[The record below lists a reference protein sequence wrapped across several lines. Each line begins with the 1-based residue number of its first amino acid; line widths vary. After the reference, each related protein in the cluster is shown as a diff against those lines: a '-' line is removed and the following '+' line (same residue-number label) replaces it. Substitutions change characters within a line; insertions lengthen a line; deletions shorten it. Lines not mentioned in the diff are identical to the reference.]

1 MKSSNQRTMQ
11 YSRVQNAL
19 TIAPM
24 GRSPAQIRNSEQHIF
39 FVGYLG
45 TFLYGA
51 YTCTAAASVIVGEKR
66 LWCAGIYLE
75 GLRKATSN
83 ISLYGWCPGQ

>member
-1 MKSSNQRTMQ
+1 MQ

-19 TIAPM
+19 TSATVAL
-24 GRSPAQIRNSEQHIF
+24 SPAQLRYCQQHIF

-51 YTCTAAASVIVGEKR
+51 YNFTAAASVMVGEKR
-66 LWCAGIYLE
+66 LWCAGIL
-75 GLRKATSN
+75 
-83 ISLYGWCPGQ
+83 PGGTEESHEKYQFV